1 MRFILHLRFHV
12 MKNVMQRTCWNKINS
27 NMNVFNELSFQNQY
41 CLPVMTW
48 YAKMLKVFFDEPLFV
63 FELYDILQRIKHTE
77 I

>member
-1 MRFILHLRFHV
+1 
-12 MKNVMQRTCWNKINS
+12 
-27 NMNVFNELSFQNQY
+27 MNVFNELSFQNQY